1 MATKVK
7 ILAALL
13 SISILIVGY
22 VIFFRSTISVESTPP
37 GAKVFLNEQ
46 LIGQTPLKDHVVEPG
61 DYKLEVL
68 HSTFKKFESSL
79 TIKSGDKITEE
90 VELKPGVGRVELLSN
105 PPGAWVEIN
114 GKRIKEVTPFITE
127 LDSGSHKVVMGKS
140 ERRVARKTLELK
152 DGEEQTMTLTLNMD
166 PHGSVFIEAVSYTH
180 LTLPTKA

>member
-1 MATKVK
+1 MAPKVR

-46 LIGQTPLKDHVVEPG
+46 LIGQTPLEDHAVEPG

-90 VELKPGVGRVELLSN
+90 VELTPGVGRVELLSN
-105 PPGAWVEIN
+105 PPGA
-114 GKRIKEVTPFITE
+114 
-127 LDSGSHKVVMGKS
+127 
-140 ERRVARKTLELK
+140 
-152 DGEEQTMTLTLNMD
+152 
-166 PHGSVFIEAVSYTH
+166 
-180 LTLPTKA
+180 

>member
-7 ILAALL
+7 ILAALS

-22 VIFFRSTISVESTPP
+22 VIFFRSTISVESIPP

-46 LIGQTPLKDHVVEPG
+46 LIGQTPLEDHAVEPG
-61 DYKLEVL
+61 DYRLEVL

-114 GKRIKEVTPFITE
+114 GKRRHRFQPASKTA
-127 LDSGSHKVVMGKS
+127 SGVWSPLAA
-140 ERRVARKTLELK
+140 RRPPPSLTCHTTTTLRWHYPRYRCASALGCIWPCHASSCNE
-152 DGEEQTMTLTLNMD
+152 G
-166 PHGSVFIEAVSYTH
+166 TH
-180 LTLPTKA
+180 AQKQ